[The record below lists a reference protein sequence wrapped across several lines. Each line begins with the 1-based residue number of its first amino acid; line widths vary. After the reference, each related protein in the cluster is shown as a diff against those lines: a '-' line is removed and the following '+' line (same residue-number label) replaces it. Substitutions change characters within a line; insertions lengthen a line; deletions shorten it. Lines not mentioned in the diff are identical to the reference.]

1 MREENLK
8 FYIIALEREANSCIS
23 FINLQGK
30 LDCTYVVGYFFSPK
44 PQRAHL
50 RERWPSSDDENLER
64 LEDAGLPYDRQVPK
78 CGNCGEMGHTARG
91 CTQERAE
98 IERVEVKCVNCSAV
112 GHRARDCTE
121 PRRDKFACR
130 NCGYVV
136 SPRSSEFEATD
147 ICKFS

>member
-8 FYIIALEREANSCIS
+8 FYIIALVRTAPGIVYPIPYQICIDWTTQEREANSCIS

-78 CGNCGEMGHTARG
+78 CGNCGGKLTHTIMGQPLT
-91 CTQERAE
+91 
-98 IERVEVKCVNCSAV
+98 CSRNGPYCPWLHA
-112 GHRARDCTE
+112 GTSRD
-121 PRRDKFACR
+121 
-130 NCGYVV
+130 
-136 SPRSSEFEATD
+136 
-147 ICKFS
+147 